1 MKKILSLFL
10 ICIIYSGQVYS
21 QTYAGSSAGQFL
33 KIEVGAKS
41 VGMGGAYVAVAD
53 DASAIYWNPAGISK
67 LKNNS
72 VVFSHTYW
80 FAETNHNY
88 AGLVLKI
95 SDEQAIALSYTS
107 LTMPD
112 MEVTN
117 EFYQDGTGE
126 YFSATDLALGISY
139 SLNITSE
146 FSMGFTGKYVS
157 QNIWHMNAS
166 AFALDVGLLY
176 QSPIEG
182 LTLGMAITNVG
193 SQIKY
198 EGEDNFIYYS
208 FDPNLN
214 GNSDKIYSEIKMDS
228 WDLPLLFKVGL
239 AYQLIESEMNSFLIS
254 CDAVHPN
261 DYSEYVNIGFE
272 YGFKEVFF
280 LRGGYKTLFK
290 RDSEEG
296 LAGGVG
302 VIYYITDFIPMRVDY
317 SYSAFGILN
326 DIHRF
331 SVEIGF

>member
-1 MKKILSLFL
+1 MKIFLSLIFISL
-10 ICIIYSGQVYS
+10 LYSGKVYS
-21 QTYAGSSAGQFL
+21 QTFAGSSAGQFL
-33 KIEVGAKS
+33 KIEVGARS
-41 VGMGGAYVAVAD
+41 AAMGGAFVAAAD

-67 LKNNS
+67 LKTNS
-72 VVFSHTYW
+72 VTFSHTYW
-80 FAETNHNY
+80 FAETNHSY

-95 SDEQAIALSYTS
+95 SEDHALALSYTS
-107 LTMPD
+107 LSMPD

-139 SLNITSE
+139 ALNITNE
-146 FSMGFTGKYVS
+146 FSMGFTGKYIS
-157 QNIWHMNAS
+157 QNIWHMYAS

-176 QSPIEG
+176 KSPIEG
-182 LTLGMAITNVG
+182 LTIGMAVTNVG

-208 FDPNLN
+208 FDPNSK
-214 GNSDKIYSEIKMDS
+214 GNSDKIFSEIKMDS

-239 AYQLIESEMNSFLIS
+239 TYQLLRSETNSLLFS
-254 CDAVHPN
+254 CDAVKPN
-261 DYSEYVNIGFE
+261 DYNEYVNIGFE
-272 YGFKEVFF
+272 YGFKEVFY
-280 LRGGYKTLFK
+280 LRGGYKALFK

-296 LAGGVG
+296 LTGGVG
-302 VIYYITDFIPMRVDY
+302 VIYFITDFIPLSVDY
-317 SYSAFGILN
+317 SYSTFGILN

>member
-1 MKKILSLFL
+1 MKKILSILLVF
-10 ICIIYSGQVYS
+10 IIYSGQLYS
-21 QTYAGSSAGQFL
+21 QTYSGSSAGQFL
-33 KIEVGAKS
+33 KIEVGARS
-41 VGMGGAYVAVAD
+41 VAMGGAYVAIAN

-72 VVFSHTYW
+72 VSFSHTYW

-88 AGLVLKI
+88 AGIVLKI
-95 SDEQAIALSYTS
+95 SEGQAIALSYTS

-112 MEVTN
+112 MKVTN

-139 SLNITSE
+139 SLNLTNE
-146 FSMGFTGKYVS
+146 FSMGFTGKYIS
-157 QNIWHMNAS
+157 QNIWHMTAS
-166 AFALDVGLLY
+166 AFAMDVGLLY
-176 QSPIEG
+176 HSPIEG

-198 EGEDNFIYYS
+198 DGEDNFIYYS
-208 FDPNLN
+208 FDQNLN

-239 AYQLIESEMNSFLIS
+239 AYQLIQSEMNSILIS

-261 DYSEYVNIGFE
+261 DYNEYVNIGFE
-272 YGFKEVFF
+272 YGFRNTFY
-280 LRGGYKTLFK
+280 LRGGYKSLFK
-290 RDSEEG
+290 MDSEEG
-296 LAGGVG
+296 LTGGVG
-302 VIYYITDFIPMRVDY
+302 VMYYITDFVSMSADY
-317 SYSAFGILN
+317 SYSDFGRLN